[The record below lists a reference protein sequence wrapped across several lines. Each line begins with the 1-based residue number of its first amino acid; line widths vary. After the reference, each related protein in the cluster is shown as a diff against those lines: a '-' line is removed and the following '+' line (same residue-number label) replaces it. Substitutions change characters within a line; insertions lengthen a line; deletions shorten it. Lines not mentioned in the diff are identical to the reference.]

1 MTTQSPTYLD
11 IQAEVGITKHL
22 GGFTA
27 TDELLAL
34 CHVAD
39 AKEVLYVGAGIGVG
53 PAYIAKKL
61 GCRVVGVDIS
71 PKMIEWCHIRA
82 RMAKVED
89 LTEYQVA
96 DILDL
101 PFDTDRFDAVLVE
114 SVVAFVNDKAQA
126 IRELVRVAKPGG
138 YVGINE
144 TFIFRELPLEVEA
157 AASQQLGVKIPTLST
172 WQALWDAS
180 ALQER
185 TVKQF
190 HLNTRDQVRSQ
201 IQWVGFGWA
210 LKAFW
215 RLFML
220 YRRNRET
227 RESIRGQFSSGVDF
241 IDSMGYGLFTGK
253 K

>member
-1 MTTQSPTYLD
+1 MTAQSPTYLD
-11 IQAEVGITKHL
+11 VQAEVGITKHL
-22 GGFTA
+22 GGFPA

-34 CHVAD
+34 CHVAG

-53 PAYIAKKL
+53 PAYIAKKH
-61 GCRVVGVDIS
+61 GCKVVGVDIS

-89 LTEYQVA
+89 RTEYKVA
-96 DILDL
+96 NILDL
-101 PFDTDRFDAVLVE
+101 PFNSDRFDAVLVE
-114 SVVAFVNDKAQA
+114 SVVAFVNNKSQA

-144 TFIFRELPLEVEA
+144 TFIFGELPPNVKET
-157 AASQQLGVKIPTLST
+157 ASQQLGVEIPTIDT
-172 WQALWDAS
+172 WLALWDAS
-180 ALQER
+180 GLQER

-190 HLNTRDQVRSQ
+190 HLDTRDQVRSQ

-220 YRRNRET
+220 YRRNREA
-227 RESIRGQFSSGVDF
+227 RQSIRKQFSSGVNF
-241 IDSMGYGLFTGK
+241 VGSMGYGLFAGK